1 MPEVTGSDEA
11 KPELSSVELQWRLEC
26 ALKYSATS
34 GANLVQAA
42 EAVNKALAILR
53 QGDCEKSAPK
63 EGQEFVALGR
73 DTEEVWQIEVCRTTS
88 KFLFFKIVDG
98 RVVESYRP
106 VGQAEASAWAVSVIQ
121 GFQPPRDL
129 RRFDKPAG

>member
-53 QGDCEKSAPK
+53 QG
-63 EGQEFVALGR
+63 EGS
-73 DTEEVWQIEVCRTTS
+73 EVKTS
-88 KFLFFKIVDG
+88 DDPQTP
-98 RVVESYRP
+98 S
-106 VGQAEASAWAVSVIQ
+106 
-121 GFQPPRDL
+121 
-129 RRFDKPAG
+129 

>member
-1 MPEVTGSDEA
+1 MTELKAAAQPEVSSEELRWRMEKVVEYAKVSGEGLAYEA
-11 KPELSSVELQWRLEC
+11 EQF
-26 ALKYSATS
+26 
-34 GANLVQAA
+34 
-42 EAVNKALAILR
+42 NKALATLR
-53 QGDCEKSAPK
+53 QGDCEQNAPK
-63 EGQEFVALGR
+63 EGQGFVALGR

-98 RVVESYRP
+98 MIVESYRP

-121 GFQPPRDL
+121 GFQPPRGL